1 MNRSGAMPS
10 GTKDWGE
17 VMSTTFSP
25 RRLSP
30 EAASSMAW
38 ISDWQEP
45 RPIRST

>member
-17 VMSTTFSP
+17 VMSTIFSP

-30 EAASSMAW
+30 SGKLDGVDQRLAGA
-38 ISDWQEP
+38 P